1 MSILWME
8 LQIDIDIIA
17 VFNKSIKNN
26 YLHNFWC
33 HISEFLKEIKNFIA
47 VQLDWNLFRKG
58 FVNWTSVKLRSHQH
72 CLYSLPHAFFVE
84 NVVIL
89 QCNILDV
96 TRGVTVILITRYLD
110 P

>member
-8 LQIDIDIIA
+8 LQIDIDVIA

-47 VQLDWNLFRKG
+47 VQLDWSLFCKG
-58 FVNWTSVKLRSHQH
+58 FVN
-72 CLYSLPHAFFVE
+72 
-84 NVVIL
+84 
-89 QCNILDV
+89 
-96 TRGVTVILITRYLD
+96 
-110 P
+110 